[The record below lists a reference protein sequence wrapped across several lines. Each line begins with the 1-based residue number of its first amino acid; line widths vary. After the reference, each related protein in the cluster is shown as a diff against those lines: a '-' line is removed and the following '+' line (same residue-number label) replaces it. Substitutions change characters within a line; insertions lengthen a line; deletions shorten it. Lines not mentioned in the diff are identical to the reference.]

1 MARNSA
7 DSQPA
12 TTANTAKTQGE
23 AIAIGVAQMNTAVM
37 ATCDHGSV
45 AKIKRVVMERDT
57 YPRRWGL
64 GPTAQ
69 AKKSLIAA
77 GKLDKHGR
85 PNAATPAE
93 YLRSQPDL
101 AAVAG
106 AAAGGASAPA
116 SEPADAEMASPEKE
130 KKEKKARSAVLFASQ
145 RSGCQLRRLETC
157 LRQPRAAAA
166 TAQRDTPALTP
177 VPPPYTRRR
186 RRRRKRS
193 RTSLPR
199 RHARRSPK
207 PNRPNPP
214 RSGRRSP
221 HRERRAW
228 LQPAAAARPL
238 HVPALRERACEKE
251 ACTLRRASCAL
262 A

>member
-1 MARNSA
+1 
-7 DSQPA
+7 
-12 TTANTAKTQGE
+12 
-23 AIAIGVAQMNTAVM
+23 MNTAVM

-116 SEPADAEMASPEKE
+116 SEPADAGMASPEKE

-145 RSGCQLRRLETC
+145 RSGCRLCRVRDVLASDTRGC
-157 LRQPRAAAA
+157 CDDA
-166 TAQRDTPALTP
+166 T
-177 VPPPYTRRR
+177 
-186 RRRRKRS
+186 
-193 RTSLPR
+193 
-199 RHARRSPK
+199 RHARADQILNPSVHTQEKKEKKEKSDKSAKKARKEEPEAEPPK
-207 PNRPNPP
+207 SSKKRPAE
-214 RSGRRSP
+214 SS
-221 HRERRAW
+221 
-228 LQPAAAARPL
+228 
-238 HVPALRERACEKE
+238 
-251 ACTLRRASCAL
+251 S
-262 A
+262 